1 MKRLAILSALVALAF
16 VALLAGG
23 VANVRRAARERER
36 ILVAPVFP
44 DAPRRTVVES
54 FDGNWLE
61 STAAERRARSENI
74 DIVDGLDVECV
85 RRETVSPDGEPDE
98 AGRVWLLIAEGSPSA
113 RRIREFWDRENPI
126 QYRKTEWK
134 EEDLDNRFLVYH
146 KPGRHIGDIE
156 LGTPEGRAFRDRWL
170 GLVAEIAA
178 DAAARGSV
186 RTETCVVSL
195 FYEHGEPHRTYER
208 QTWINRCL
216 SRIGL
221 AEKKTREEPI
231 PAAWTNRPSFRLSPL
246 NVVVEEN
253 LPAPAVWFSDMRGP
267 RILLLAADSPAA
279 AAVRALLEKRL
290 PWRWRGLD
298 DPLDQSGPLGTLY
311 LRTFHDGREM
321 GNYYSGDPDP
331 ELEGLLLDLRRILVE
346 QSATRSTAADE
357 PHAESAESETHAES
371 AENAEPRPG
380 EAGPLPEGAAER
392 SETGGVSHAEPA
404 EGAE

>member
-1 MKRLAILSALVALAF
+1 MKRLAILSALVALVF

-23 VANVRRAARERER
+23 VANNRRSARERER

-54 FDGNWLE
+54 FEGLRIE
-61 STAAERRARSENI
+61 LTATERRGRSERI
-74 DIVDGLDVECV
+74 DIVDRLDVECV
-85 RRETVSPDGEPDE
+85 RREDVSPDGAPDE
-98 AGRVWLLIAEGSPSA
+98 ASRVWLLVAEGSPSA
-113 RRIREFWDRENPI
+113 RRIREFWDRENPL

-134 EEDLDNRFLVYH
+134 NEDTANRFLVDRT
-146 KPGRHIGDIE
+146 PGGPVGDIE
-156 LGTPEGRAFRDRWL
+156 LGTSEGRAFRDRWL
-170 GLVAEIAA
+170 GLVAEIEA
-178 DAAARGSV
+178 DVAARGSV
-186 RTETCVVSL
+186 RTETSAVSL

-221 AEKKTREEPI
+221 AEKQTREEPV

-253 LPAPAVWFSDMRGP
+253 LPAPAVWFSDMRGH

-321 GNYYSGDPDP
+321 GHYYSADPDP

-346 QSATRSTAADE
+346 QSATRSPEANG
-357 PHAESAESETHAES
+357 PHAESAEGAELEPHAES
-371 AENAEPRPG
+371 AENAEPKP
-380 EAGPLPEGAAER
+380 
-392 SETGGVSHAEPA
+392 HAESVEGITHA
-404 EGAE
+404 ESAESAE

>member
-1 MKRLAILSALVALAF
+1 MKRLALLSALFVLAF
-16 VALLAGG
+16 VALLAGV

-54 FDGNWLE
+54 FEGLRIE
-61 STAAERRARSENI
+61 LTATERRVRSERI

-85 RRETVSPDGEPDE
+85 RREDVSPDGAPDE
-98 AGRVWLLIAEGSPSA
+98 ASRVWLLVAEGSPSA

-134 EEDLDNRFLVYH
+134 EKDLDNRFLVDRT
-146 KPGRHIGDIE
+146 PGRPIGDIE

-170 GLVAEIAA
+170 GLVAEIAD

-186 RTETCVVSL
+186 RTETCAVSL
-195 FYEHGEPHRTYER
+195 FYKHGEPHRTYER

-216 SRIGL
+216 SWIGL
-221 AEKKTREEPI
+221 AEKQTREEPV
-231 PAAWTNRPSFRLSPL
+231 PAAWTKRPSFRLSPL

-267 RILLLAADSPAA
+267 GILLLAADSPAA

-298 DPLDQSGPLGTLY
+298 DPLEQSGPLGTLY
-311 LRTFHDGREM
+311 LRTFHDGRDM
-321 GNYYSGDPDP
+321 GHYYSADPDP
-331 ELEGLLLDLRRILVE
+331 ELEDLLLDLRRILVE
-346 QSATRSTAADE
+346 HSATRSPEANG
-357 PHAESAESETHAES
+357 PHAESAEGAELEPHAES
-371 AENAEPRPG
+371 AENAEPKP
-380 EAGPLPEGAAER
+380 
-392 SETGGVSHAEPA
+392 HAESVEGITHA
-404 EGAE
+404 ESAESAE

>member
-1 MKRLAILSALVALAF
+1 MKRLALLSALFVLVF

-23 VANVRRAARERER
+23 VANNRRSARERER
-36 ILVAPVFP
+36 ILAAPVFP

-54 FDGNWLE
+54 FEGLRIE
-61 STAAERRARSENI
+61 LTATERRVRSERI

-85 RRETVSPDGEPDE
+85 RREDVSPDGEPNK
-98 AGRVWLLIAEGSPSA
+98 ASRVWLLVAEGSPSA

-134 EEDLDNRFLVYH
+134 EEDLDNRFLVDRT
-146 KPGRHIGDIE
+146 PGRSIGDIE

-170 GLVAEIAA
+170 GLVAEIAD

-186 RTETCVVSL
+186 RTETCAVSL
-195 FYEHGEPHRTYER
+195 FYKHGEPHRTYER

-216 SRIGL
+216 SWIGL
-221 AEKKTREEPI
+221 AEKQTREEPV

-267 RILLLAADSPAA
+267 GILLLAADSPAA
-279 AAVRALLEKRL
+279 AAVRTLLEKRH

-311 LRTFHDGREM
+311 LRTFHDGRDM
-321 GNYYSGDPDP
+321 GHYYSADPDP

-346 QSATRSTAADE
+346 QSATRSPEANG
-357 PHAESAESETHAES
+357 PHAESAEGAELEPHAES
-371 AENAEPRPG
+371 AENAEPKP
-380 EAGPLPEGAAER
+380 
-392 SETGGVSHAEPA
+392 HAESVEGITHA
-404 EGAE
+404 ESAESAE